1 MKIKDEYIQKLVD
14 PGIPYMG
21 EAAGAAIASTVGFFV
36 FGGPAGAAVGATA
49 GKIVTDLFSRAGEE
63 IEKKYLSRR
72 ESARIGIVAVYA
84 MNRIKSNFENNKQIR
99 TDDFFERDPIID
111 RSAADEI
118 LEGTLIAAKNE
129 HEEKKLKYYGNLV
142 ANIAFHPEIDRYHAN
157 YLLRV
162 SERLSY
168 RQICILAI
176 LKRKSNYHLISKISG
191 LKTLSSQNDKI
202 ILREIREMNNSDLI
216 IPTNN
221 YSTSV
226 GTAAN
231 LTPSTIELIEA
242 GKTIHEMMNLDE
254 IDGSEIDRL
263 AAILSDP
270 I

>member
-1 MKIKDEYIQKLVD
+1 MNEM
-14 PGIPYMG
+14 GIPPFCEKFCFDFKNCRNSVITGGNDAPAQGSFQREDQLG
-21 EAAGAAIASTVGFFV
+21 ELDTYVYLRGGF
-36 FGGPAGAAVGATA
+36 PC
-49 GKIVTDLFSRAGEE
+49 RCPGEE

-99 TDDFFERDPIID
+99 TDDFFERDPIVD

-176 LKRKSNYHLISKISG
+176 FNRKSNYRLISKISG

-202 ILREIREMNNSDLI
+202 ILREIREMKNSDLL

-226 GTAAN
+226 VTAAN
-231 LTPSTIELIEA
+231 LTPSTNELIEA
-242 GKTIHEMMNLDE
+242 GKTIVFANSKMIQSANPKL
-254 IDGSEIDRL
+254 I
-263 AAILSDP
+263 P
-270 I
+270 PY